1 MNEENRS
8 RIDRRLARIEGQVR
22 GLRKLLSE
30 DAYCCDV
37 IAQVS
42 AVSAALNQVSAA
54 VATQHIRHCIANRDS
69 VHAHATARTMS
80 EQELFEELEDVL
92 KRHVK
97 T

>member
-1 MNEENRS
+1 MNEDSRS

-30 DAYCCDV
+30 DAYCCDI

-54 VATQHIRHCIANRDS
+54 VATQHIRHCIAGRDS
-69 VHAHATARTMS
+69 SNAHEDARMMT
-80 EQELFEELEDVL
+80 EEELFEELEDVL
-92 KRHVK
+92 RRLVK

>member
-1 MNEENRS
+1 MNEESRT

-22 GLRKLLSE
+22 GLRKLVAD
-30 DAYCCDV
+30 DAYCCDI

-54 VATQHIRHCIANRDS
+54 IATQHIRHCIANRDS
-69 VHAHATARTMS
+69 SHAHAAARAMS
-80 EQELFEELEDVL
+80 EEELFEELEDVL
-92 KRHVK
+92 KRLVK